1 MALVNGSDEYYEYK
15 KHAEKLYRKAAN
27 ASSITERRKIAQ
39 KAEEF
44 ADRLEEE
51 FGVGDKEV
59 KYIIEQYYLR
69 RLD

>member
-44 ADRLEEE
+44 
-51 FGVGDKEV
+51 GVGDKEV